1 MADFWN
7 NELAE
12 KFLDLNPQLTI
23 AELRRVVYP
32 PGLKIGLT
40 SQNRNRRRGYVP
52 DPQKLGWLKYDRKEY
67 IKTLQWEARKR
78 QKLMQQIIDL
88 RK

>member
-12 KFLDLNPQLTI
+12 KFLDLNPRPTI

-40 SQNRNRRRGYVP
+40 SQNRNRRRG
-52 DPQKLGWLKYDRKEY
+52 
-67 IKTLQWEARKR
+67 
-78 QKLMQQIIDL
+78 
-88 RK
+88 